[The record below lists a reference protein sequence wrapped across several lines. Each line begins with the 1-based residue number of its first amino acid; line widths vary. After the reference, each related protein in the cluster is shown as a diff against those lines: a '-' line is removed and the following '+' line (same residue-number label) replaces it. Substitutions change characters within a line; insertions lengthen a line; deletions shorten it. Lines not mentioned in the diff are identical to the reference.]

1 MSVCICPICS
11 GRGKVIKGFY
21 DNVQNETMTIGNLL
35 ETEECRTCKG
45 LGIVWDN
52 VPNNDIPYYPLP
64 NLPIRENN
72 LPAKDYRYNPCD
84 NCPVRKD
91 TNWCG
96 VCYCTLPYLH
106 NNPIRY

>member
-1 MSVCICPICS
+1 MSVHICPICQ

-21 DNVQNETMTIGNLL
+21 DNVQVNLTTSTTLL
-35 ETEECRTCKG
+35 ETEECQTCKG

-84 NCPVRKD
+84 DCPVRKD
-91 TNWCG
+91 PNWRGACN
-96 VCYCTLPYLH
+96 CTIP
-106 NNPIRY
+106 NNWIIRY

>member
-1 MSVCICPICS
+1 MSVNICPIC
-11 GRGKVIKGFY
+11 GGKGKVIKGFY
-21 DNVQNETMTIGNLL
+21 DNVQNEIMTIGNLL

-52 VPNNDIPYYPLP
+52 VSNTPYYPLP
-64 NLPIRENN
+64 NLPIREDN
-72 LPAKDYRYNPCD
+72 LPAKDYRYNPCE

-91 TNWCG
+91 PNWNG
-96 VCYCTLPYLH
+96 FCYCTLPYIY

>member
-1 MSVCICPICS
+1 MSVHICPICS
-11 GRGKVIKGFY
+11 GRCKVIKGFY
-21 DNVQNETMTIGNLL
+21 DNIQQDSVTNITTIL

-52 VPNNDIPYYPLP
+52 APNIPYYPLP

-72 LPAKDYRYNPCD
+72 LPAKDFRYNPCD

-91 TNWCG
+91 PNWCG
-96 VCYCTLPYLH
+96 ICHCTLPYIY

>member
-1 MSVCICPICS
+1 MSVHICPICS
-11 GRGKVIKGFY
+11 GKCKVIKGFY
-21 DNVQNETMTIGNLL
+21 DNVQNESITISTS

-52 VPNNDIPYYPLP
+52 VPNNPYYSMP

-84 NCPVRKD
+84 DCPVRKD
-91 TNWCG
+91 PNWRGACN
-96 VCYCTLPYLH
+96 CIIP
-106 NNPIRY
+106 NNWIIRY